1 MSMLSRLQVGTSPGS
16 CSDGT
21 TEYGSTGSALVSP
34 DSTGKKRPTPP
45 PRQPLAPEAA
55 GPVPRRS
62 TSKPAS
68 SPVSSDGAGPS
79 GAGAEALGASLF
91 SVPPREAPS
100 TGIYALPEAAFKI
113 RDLDSGAEYALD
125 KRFWIK
131 DRDTGAVYVLESGAE
146 RGGEAGQGPN
156 GASPGSPSP
165 LDATAGQVRDLFSG
179 RALTLDEFEGAM
191 GYSGLGRRSGQAA
204 APATDSAAPGPAP
217 GAAAAGGAAARPRS
231 LASWLR
237 AGVDSV
243 LHRSGSNPPPER
255 EGDGLPGSAVRSAAH
270 GKRAGAAG
278 QVRLMQHLEAHAG
291 VIWSMQFSRNGRY
304 LATAGQDFVVRVW
317 QVLSAAQ
324 PAADG
329 EARGTGSPA
338 VSRLGA
344 GAAQAPALLLSPTPH
359 RVYTGH
365 KQDVLDLTWSKT
377 QFLLSASM
385 DKTVRLWHVSMDE
398 CLRVF
403 KHSDF
408 VTAIDFHPS
417 DDRTFISGSIDGKLR
432 LWSIPD
438 QKVVSW
444 QDVHEMVTAASYSPS
459 GLQVVVGTMKG
470 KCRFYAIQDSS
481 LEYEAQLDV
490 KNTRGQH
497 ARGKKITGLTFLPR
511 SPSHLL
517 ITSNDSRI
525 RLYEGYNL
533 RAKFKGHANRSTQIK
548 ASLSPSCDTII
559 CGSDDGWVY
568 QWAVPS
574 RPGARPEDAVV
585 KEKVLS
591 YECFLAASDVVT
603 VAMFAPE
610 RALATWPTQP
620 GKGGAGV
627 ATPRVILAAGY
638 GGEIKVFEDLHQP

>member
-1 MSMLSRLQVGTSPGS
+1 MLSRLQVGTSPGS

-165 LDATAGQVRDLFSG
+165 LDATAGQ
-179 RALTLDEFEGAM
+179 
-191 GYSGLGRRSGQAA
+191 
-204 APATDSAAPGPAP
+204 
-217 GAAAAGGAAARPRS
+217 
-231 LASWLR
+231 
-237 AGVDSV
+237 
-243 LHRSGSNPPPER
+243 
-255 EGDGLPGSAVRSAAH
+255 
-270 GKRAGAAG
+270 
-278 QVRLMQHLEAHAG
+278 
-291 VIWSMQFSRNGRY
+291 
-304 LATAGQDFVVRVW
+304 DFVVRVW

-459 GLQVVVGTMKG
+459 GLRVVVGTMKG

-548 ASLSPSCDTII
+548 ASLSPSCDTVI

-620 GKGGAGV
+620 GKGGAVG

>member
-1 MSMLSRLQVGTSPGS
+1 MSLVSSGDVRYQGVLNHVDMANSRITLVNVR
-16 CSDGT
+16 C
-21 TEYGSTGSALVSP
+21 YGSEGRRDPGPQVEGTDEVYAYVVFNGSEIKELTVVQPPPPEPA
-34 DSTGKKRPTPP
+34 PTPP
-45 PRQPLAPEAA
+45 MDRAIL
-55 GPVPRRS
+55 
-62 TSKPAS
+62 TSS
-68 SPVSSDGAGPS
+68 SV
-79 GAGAEALGASLF
+79 
-91 SVPPREAPS
+91 
-100 TGIYALPEAAFKI
+100 
-113 RDLDSGAEYALD
+113 
-125 KRFWIK
+125 
-131 DRDTGAVYVLESGAE
+131 
-146 RGGEAGQGPN
+146 
-156 GASPGSPSP
+156 
-165 LDATAGQVRDLFSG
+165 
-179 RALTLDEFEGAM
+179 
-191 GYSGLGRRSGQAA
+191 
-204 APATDSAAPGPAP
+204 APGPPAP
-217 GAAAAGGAAARPRS
+217 SVPSAWGTS
-231 LASWLR
+231 TAS
-237 AGVDSV
+237 SY
-243 LHRSGSNPPPER
+243 S
-255 EGDGLPGSAVRSAAH
+255 
-270 GKRAGAAG
+270 
-278 QVRLMQHLEAHAG
+278 VRLMQHLEAHAG

-459 GLQVVVGTMKG
+459 GLRVVVGTMKG

-525 RLYEGYNL
+525 RRGRGGGAERARPGYNL

-620 GKGGAGV
+620 GKGGAVG